1 MRRHPFR
8 IGVLLAVVGLLS
20 GAALVAC
27 SSGTSSSD
35 KTATAAAATG
45 SGGAATE
52 TTGGAA
58 TETTGGVPTESTAAT
73 QEATTASSSS
83 SSSATLPDD
92 ACKLLTEAEASQLAG
107 TAVTAHTSAPKPGV
121 FKGGT
126 TAPCDFYGPDGNG
139 DHPVTLWVTA
149 FSDAG
154 AAQTFMQGQT
164 SLYKIGAQGFQ
175 SVSGIGDE
183 AIEYKVDSGSV
194 VQARVGSLA
203 ILLQAGNSDFP
214 GPDLSAVE
222 NAVKTIISRL

>member
-1 MRRHPFR
+1 MRRHPFG
-8 IGVLLAVVGLLS
+8 IGVLIAIVALLS

-35 KTATAAAATG
+35 KTATAAAATT
-45 SGGAATE
+45 GGAATE
-52 TTGGAA
+52 TTGGA
-58 TETTGGVPTESTAAT
+58 PTESTVAT
-73 QEATTASSSS
+73 PEATTASSSS

-126 TAPCDFYGPDGNG
+126 TAPCDFYGPNGNG
-139 DHPVTLWVTA
+139 DHPVTLWVTSFA
-149 FSDAG
+149 DAG

-164 SLYKIGAQGFQ
+164 DLYKIGAQGFQ
-175 SVSGIGDE
+175 SASGIGDE